1 MALMDYLKGPEHAA
15 NAARLEAEL
24 QATKDRARQDYG
36 ALQSRFDELEAK
48 AKEIGLLSLL
58 EVQERIKGEEARL
71 AEVCRKTEAA
81 EAKLAKAKEELAQLR
96 KQILVAEDTI
106 ELEEFAL
113 YSPKYQFTNSAEYK
127 ARLEEIREDQK
138 ATARGLSAA
147 VDSWDAPGVTL
158 TKAEWKQ
165 LRKDGLK
172 LALRAFNSESEYCID
187 NVKFNN
193 VERMEERIRRSF
205 EACNKLLRRTDAW
218 WKDIVLERKLDELR
232 LSHEYQVK
240 RQEEK
245 EAARQARED
254 AREQE
259 KLEREIRE
267 ARAKIEKE
275 RRHFTGALQ
284 KLQLRLQAS
293 SDDQERSELQARID
307 ELSSQNS
314 KLDEEERLLDYREQ
328 NARAGYVYVIS
339 NIGAFGEGIF
349 KIGMTRRLEPMDR
362 VDELGDA
369 SVPFRFDVHAMVFSD
384 DAPRLEAKLHAHFAA
399 GRINK
404 VNGRKE
410 FFRADLAEIEAVIR
424 ANYDAVVEVVHTAPA
439 EQFRESLR
447 MAMPLEAIQ
456 VAERAAA
463 NGRLTVPDE
472 EGGTAVAA

>member
-1 MALMDYLKGPEHAA
+1 MALMDYLKGPEHASK
-15 NAARLEAEL
+15 AARLEAEL
-24 QATKDRARQDYG
+24 QAAKDRARQEYS
-36 ALQSRFDELEAK
+36 ALQDRFDELEAK
-48 AKEIGLLSLL
+48 AKEIGLLTLL
-58 EVQERIKGEEARL
+58 EVQERIRGEEARL
-71 AEVCRKTEAA
+71 AGACTEVEAA
-81 EAKLAKAKEELAQLR
+81 QAKLTKAQEKLAQLR
-96 KQILVAEDTI
+96 KQILVAEDTV

-113 YSPKYQFTNSAEYK
+113 YNPKYLFTNSLEYK
-127 ARLEEIREDQK
+127 ARLEQIREDQK
-138 ATARGLSAA
+138 ATARGLSAS
-147 VDSWDAPGVTL
+147 VDAWDSPGVTL

-165 LRKDGLK
+165 LRKDVLK
-172 LALRAFNSESEYCID
+172 LALRSFNSESEYCID

-205 EACNKLLRRTDAW
+205 EACNKLLRRTEAW
-218 WKDIVLERKLDELR
+218 WKDVVLERKLDELR

-254 AREQE
+254 QREQE

-284 KLQLRLQAS
+284 KLQVRMQAS
-293 SDDQERSELQARID
+293 TDEKERAEIQARID

-339 NIGAFGEGIF
+339 NIGAFGENVY

-369 SVPFRFDVHAMVFSD
+369 SVPFRFDVHALVFSD
-384 DAPRLEAKLHAHFAA
+384 NAPRLEAKLHAHFAA

-424 ANYDAVVEVVHTAPA
+424 VNYDAVVEMVHTAPA
-439 EQFRESLR
+439 EQYRESIR

-456 VAERAAA
+456 AAERAAA
-463 NGRLTVPDE
+463 ANGLLTIPDE
-472 EGGTAVAA
+472 ETRSA

>member
-1 MALMDYLKGPEHAA
+1 MALMDYLKGPKHAA
-15 NAARLEAEL
+15 KALQLEADL
-24 QATKDRARQDYG
+24 QAAKDRARQEYS
-36 ALQSRFDELEAK
+36 ALQTQFDELQFK
-48 AKEIGLLSLL
+48 AEENGLLSLF
-58 EVQERIKGEEARL
+58 EVQERIRGEEARL
-71 AEVCRKTEAA
+71 AGVCTEIEAA
-81 EAKLAKAKEELAQLR
+81 EAQLAMAQEKLAQLR
-96 KQILVAEDTI
+96 KQILVAADTI

-113 YSPKYQFTNSAEYK
+113 YHPKYQFTNSIEYK
-127 ARLEEIREDQK
+127 ARLEQIREDQK
-138 ATARGLSAA
+138 ATARGLSAS
-147 VDSWDAPGVTL
+147 VDAWDSPGVNL

-165 LRKDGLK
+165 LRKDVLK
-172 LALRAFNSESEYCID
+172 LALRSFNSESEYCID

-193 VERMEERIRRSF
+193 VERMEERIQRSF
-205 EACNKLLRRTDAW
+205 EACNKLLRRTEAW
-218 WKDIVLERKLDELR
+218 WTDIVLERKLEELR

-254 AREQE
+254 QREQE

-267 ARAKIEKE
+267 ARAKIDKE

-284 KLQLRLQAS
+284 KLQFRMEAS
-293 SDDQERSELQARID
+293 TDEKERAEIQVRID

-339 NIGAFGEGIF
+339 NIGAFGEGVF

-369 SVPFRFDVHAMVFSD
+369 SVPFRFDVHTLVFSD
-384 DAPRLEAKLHAHFAA
+384 NAPRLEAKLHAHFAA

-410 FFRADLAEIEAVIR
+410 FFRADLAEIEAEIR
-424 ANYDAVVEVVHTAPA
+424 ANYDAVVEVVHSAPA
-439 EQFRESLR
+439 EQYRESIR

-456 VAERAAA
+456 AAERAAA
-463 NGRLTVPDE
+463 NGRMTILDE
-472 EGGTAVAA
+472 ESGAAAVD